1 MKFSWVSCPKNP
13 AVIIM
18 PGLHRCFAQFF
29 SISRIPTEIALITIS
44 VIKPK
49 KIRTVFDTSEPILSI
64 KFFYMPISNLVSI
77 LSILSLILFYN
88 LDFSL
93 DTLDLDFRFKI

>member
-1 MKFSWVSCPKNP
+1 
-13 AVIIM
+13 
-18 PGLHRCFAQFF
+18 
-29 SISRIPTEIALITIS
+29 
-44 VIKPK
+44 
-49 KIRTVFDTSEPILSI
+49 
-64 KFFYMPISNLVSI
+64 MPISNLVSILSI